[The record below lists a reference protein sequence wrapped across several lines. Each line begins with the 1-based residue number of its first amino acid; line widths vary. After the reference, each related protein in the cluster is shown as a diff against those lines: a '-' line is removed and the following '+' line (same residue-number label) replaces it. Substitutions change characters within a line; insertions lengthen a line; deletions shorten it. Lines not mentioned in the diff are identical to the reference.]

1 MVQRDVRMVRQY
13 NGTTVQW
20 YDGTTVRRYN
30 GTTVQRYNGTTV
42 QRYNGTTVQRYD
54 GTTVRRYNGT
64 MVQRYNGVT
73 WQYDFS
79 ELLVPLVLILR
90 RIMIKK
96 NSGYISEIQ
105 NIFVLRKIFL

>member
-1 MVQRDVRMVRQY
+1 MVQRYNVTTVRRY
-13 NGTTVQW
+13 NGTTVRR
-20 YDGTTVRRYN
+20 YNGTTVRRYN
-30 GTTVQRYNGTTV
+30 GTTVQ
-42 QRYNGTTVQRYD
+42 QYD
-54 GTTVRRYNGT
+54 GITVRRYNGT

-105 NIFVLRKIFL
+105 NIFVLQKIFL